1 MQIQT
6 NTKRAQAT
14 SVHSQLEPYWPWFL
28 RRFLIMTVGLFVL
41 AVGIVLIVRAKMG
54 ASPWDV
60 LHVGLTYHV
69 PISFGVAQE
78 VVGLLLLT
86 ITCLFAKRWPTWG
99 TFYNIIMVGQFC
111 DWIYNLVPSPDL
123 WIWKG
128 VQFAIGLL
136 LCGYGVGI
144 YISSNL
150 GAGPRDWLMLL
161 LHEKT
166 GLQIRWVRT
175 MLEVC
180 VVVIGIM
187 LGGPF
192 SFGTILFSLL
202 VGHPTD
208 WGIKWA
214 RRVFRSFVERRERR
228 NEIVN

>member
-1 MQIQT
+1 VST
-6 NTKRAQAT
+6 GVDRHVEA
-14 SVHSQLEPYWPWFL
+14 YWRWFL
-28 RRFLIMTVGLFVL
+28 RRFLVMTVGLFVL
-41 AVGIVLIVRAKMG
+41 AVGIVSTVRANIG

-60 LHVGLTYHV
+60 LHIGLTRHI

-78 VVGLLLLT
+78 VVGLTLLT
-86 ITCLFAKRWPTWG
+86 ITCLSIKRWPTFG
-99 TFYNIIMVGQFC
+99 TFYNIIMVGLFC
-111 DWIYNLVPSPDL
+111 DWIYHFVPAPQG
-123 WIWKG
+123 WILRSLE
-128 VQFAIGLL
+128 FAIGLL

-166 GLQIRWVRT
+166 GLRVRWVRT
-175 MLEVC
+175 ILEVS
-180 VVVIGIM
+180 VVVIGIL

-192 SFGTILFSLL
+192 SVGTILFSLL

-214 RRVFRSFVERRERR
+214 RRVFRSFVERRECV